1 MNEQE
6 FALWKWRK
14 DRARSRLEIYLSIL
28 RAIQREKFAK
38 PTRIMYKSNLSWIP
52 LQSIL
57 QSLLK
62 NRLIDIVED
71 HYGKGRRAYC
81 LTDDGRKALE
91 ILENAHEIVRKIGA

>member
-1 MNEQE
+1 MIEHD
-6 FALWKWRK
+6 FWKWRK
-14 DRARSRLEIYLSIL
+14 EKARDRLEIYLSIL
-28 RAIQREKFAK
+28 KAIQREKFAK
-38 PTRIMYKSNLSWIP
+38 PTHVMYKSNLSWIP

-91 ILENAHEIVRKIGA
+91 ILENAHEIVKKIDVE